1 MSYASLIKTLPETL
15 RSSTGKA
22 ALASL
27 GIHGLLWVVL
37 PVLPFDS
44 KPVESQL
51 QRTVGLIELTPAEQ
65 IRLPQVSTS
74 QVTIPPVATQAS
86 GLPPLP
92 SASSLPPSVLPPLP
106 PASSLPPGVLPPLP
120 PPPVLNLPP
129 SGVPPIYNYP
139 LRASLPQPQ
148 TIQVPLSAP
157 NQNNQLLTPQLDL
170 SKLPAPAP
178 SQTYRLQQLPPPP
191 FAPPANRSLPSTT
204 GLKPEP
210 FSSPDTGLNPNPQQN
225 NNQLNT
231 NQPTANQLQ
240 NQPQNQQVATNLE
253 TPSTTATR
261 PEKIPEST
269 KQQLLTLREKLRE
282 QSARDRSGLSTT
294 AAQRKA
300 LAALLARQTSDSEIA
315 RASRVPKLS
324 TTAVQPEKIP
334 NTKQQLLLALQAQL
348 RQSNRNRA
356 SSTSPATAEKLT
368 QLRTWSEREDK
379 VRENYPNLLKNA
391 PIYKTIKTCD
401 PGLAGMAVLGV
412 VVNSEGKI
420 VSGPDLLDKKGAAV
434 IEQTAKNYVREYGF
448 PKTVT
453 FTNQEFNLQFK
464 YNTSNCSERTPEPS
478 WLENTDTKRPQL

>member
-1 MSYASLIKTLPETL
+1 MSYASLIKTLPEM

-22 ALASL
+22 FLASL

-65 IRLPQVSTS
+65 SRLPQVST
-74 QVTIPPVATQAS
+74 QVTIPPVATQ
-86 GLPPLP
+86 
-92 SASSLPPSVLPPLP
+92 PSVLPPLP
-106 PASSLPPGVLPPLP
+106 PSSLPPSVLPPLP

-129 SGVPPIYNYP
+129 AGVPPVYNYP

-148 TIQVPLSAP
+148 SIQVPITAP
-157 NQNNQLLTPQLDL
+157 NQNNRLFTPRLDL
-170 SKLPAPAP
+170 SKLPVPAP
-178 SQTYRLQQLPPPP
+178 TQTYRLEQLPPPP
-191 FAPPANRSLPSTT
+191 FAPPANRNLPSTT

-231 NQPTANQLQ
+231 NQSTANQQ
-240 NQPQNQQVATNLE
+240 QIQPQNQQIATNPV

-269 KQQLLTLREKLRE
+269 KQQLLALREKLRE
-282 QSARDRSGLSTT
+282 SARDRSGLSTT

-324 TTAVQPEKIP
+324 TTGVQPEKVP
-334 NTKQQLLLALQAQL
+334 DTKQQLLLALQEL

-356 SSTSPATAEKLT
+356 NFTSPATAKKLT

-379 VRENYPNLLKNA
+379 VRENYPNVLKNE
-391 PIYKTIKTCD
+391 PIYKTIKTCEQ
-401 PGLAGMAVLGV
+401 GLEGMAVLGV

-420 VSGPDLLDKKGAAV
+420 VSGPDLLDKKGAAGV
-434 IEQTAKNYVREYGF
+434 EQTAKNYVKEYEF

-464 YNTSNCSERTPEPS
+464 YNTSNCSKRTPEPPL
-478 WLENTDTKRPQL
+478 LENTDTK

>member
-1 MSYASLIKTLPETL
+1 MSYASLIKILPETL

-27 GIHGLLWVVL
+27 GIHGLLGVVL

-65 IRLPQVSTS
+65 SRLPQVSSS
-74 QVTIPPVATQAS
+74 QVTIPPVATLPS

-92 SASSLPPSVLPPLP
+92 PASSLPPDVLPPLP

-129 SGVPPIYNYP
+129 SGVPPVYNYP
-139 LRASLPQPQ
+139 LRASLPQ

-157 NQNNQLLTPQLDL
+157 NQNNRLFTPRLDL

-178 SQTYRLQQLPPPP
+178 SQTYSQQLPPPP
-191 FAPPANRSLPSTT
+191 FAPPANRNLPSTS

-210 FSSPDTGLNPNPQQN
+210 FSSPDTGLNPTPQQ

-231 NQPTANQLQ
+231 NQSTANQLQ
-240 NQPQNQQVATNLE
+240 NQRVATNLQ
-253 TPSTTATR
+253 TKPLTAATR

-269 KQQLLTLREKLRE
+269 KRQLLALQEKLRE
-282 QSARDRSGLSTT
+282 SARNRSGLSTT

-300 LAALLARQTSDSEIA
+300 RLAELLARQTS
-315 RASRVPKLS
+315 
-324 TTAVQPEKIP
+324 QQIP
-334 NTKQQLLLALQAQL
+334 DTEQRLLALQAQL
-348 RQSNRNRA
+348 RQNANRSRA
-356 SSTSPATAEKLT
+356 SFTSPATAEKLT
-368 QLRTWSEREDK
+368 QLRTWSERQDK
-379 VRENYPNLLKNA
+379 LRESYPNVLKNA
-391 PIYKTIKTCD
+391 PIYKTIKTCQQ
-401 PGLAGMAVLGV
+401 GLEGIAVLGV
-412 VVNSEGKI
+412 VVNSEGNI
-420 VSGPDLLDKKGAAV
+420 VSGPDLLDKKGAES

-453 FTNQEFNLQFK
+453 LTNQEFNLRFK
-464 YNTSNCSERTPEPS
+464 YDTSNCFERTSKPS
-478 WLENTDTKRPQL
+478 LVEDTDIKRP